1 MRSPPRRWPSG
12 FGVRPRPHSDTQY
25 LKVRRKTRCHA
36 CRVLRAQRRSGP
48 HNVDSCTGKVRH
60 HAKFCL
66 RTERDV
72 IVPTGIKHK
81 RAVYQPRMSFRVARR
96 LAREPGRFTI
106 MRTNDTGLVQKLW
119 YLYLSKV
126 FNIQLKTVWKR
137 PWAVLSRV
145 SSHAL
150 ARGRVRAVAL
160 TLQRVFNTVAH

>member
-1 MRSPPRRWPSG
+1 
-12 FGVRPRPHSDTQY
+12 VRKTQDDSQY
-25 LKVRRKTRCHA
+25 VKVRRKTRCHA
-36 CRVLRAQRRSGP
+36 CRVLRAQRRAGP
-48 HNVDSCTGKVRH
+48 HNVGSCHGKVRH

-81 RAVYQPRMSFRVARR
+81 RGVLQPRMSFRVARR
-96 LAREPGRFTI
+96 LAREPERFTI
-106 MRTNDTGLVQKLW
+106 IRTSDTGLVQKLW
-119 YLYLSKV
+119 YLYLSRI
-126 FNIQLKTVWKR
+126 FDIELKSVWGR

-145 SSHAL
+145 SYRAL